1 MGCQKAT
8 QGARLSATETKNQG
22 RGGADVGLTIAR
34 FDPRRVPP
42 EVWAEIS
49 PLARQAT
56 SMSGPRDKRE
66 ATEVMSRTAALLA
79 WCHGQGID
87 LNPNIVFLPDTLD
100 RYIAQGCAA
109 KASGTQSNYRRILRR
124 VAAAVLGPAVYP
136 PRPLPLQQSGPL
148 PPYSRDEE
156 AALVGWSR
164 GLPTAR
170 MRDGVVVLL
179 ALGLGAGLEAREVER
194 ARADWIEQDAHGLTV
209 VVTGDRSRR
218 VPVVRRWDWA
228 VRDAVDKSRGGLLF
242 RSGQA
247 QRKRVSVFTENLP
260 RADAP
265 KLSSQRLRATWIVRH
280 LEARVSVNALAVA
293 AGINGE
299 ELFRYAA
306 RMASV
311 PPDEAERILRGESR

>member
-1 MGCQKAT
+1 MGCLHAT
-8 QGARLSATETKNQG
+8 QGARPSATETTNQCY
-22 RGGADVGLTIAR
+22 GGADVGLTIAR

-49 PLARQAT
+49 PLARQAA
-56 SMSGPRDKRE
+56 SMAGPRGGRE
-66 ATEVMSRTAALLA
+66 ATELMSRTAGLLA

-87 LNPNIVFLPDTLD
+87 LNPDIVFLPDTLD
-100 RYIAQGCAA
+100 RYIAQGCAD

-124 VAAAVLGPAVYP
+124 VAAAVLGPAFYP
-136 PRPLPLQQSGPL
+136 PRPLPFQQSGPL
-148 PPYSRDEE
+148 TPYSRDEE

-170 MRDGVVVLL
+170 MRDGVVAMLG
-179 ALGLGAGLEAREVER
+179 LGLGAGLEAREIER
-194 ARADWIEQDAHGLTV
+194 ARADWIEQDARGLTV
-209 VVTGDRSRR
+209 VVAGDRSRR
-218 VPVVRRWDWA
+218 VPVVRRWEWA
-228 VRDAVDKSRGGLLF
+228 GRDAATKSHGGLLF
-242 RSGQA
+242 RSGRA

-280 LEARVSVNALAVA
+280 LEARVPVNALAVA
-293 AGINGE
+293 AGINSE

-306 RMASV
+306 RMASL
-311 PPDEAERILRGESR
+311 PPDEAERLLRGESR